1 MALLNQQTQIS
12 SQIPAIFEKLKGGQ
26 APDKFTREFLRDLGF
41 KSSNH
46 IAMIPLLRGLG
57 FLNADNVPTERYRS
71 FLDKTKSAKVLGEAV
86 KDAYGDI
93 FVLKNK
99 PTKQD
104 QDLIQGKYKS
114 TYNLSEVSAERAAK
128 TFLALLELSD
138 PDVLYGTTSENKP
151 IIHVEPISKPNES
164 LDTQHSKKKSVV
176 GLNYSIEIHLPAT
189 KDVEVYSASPTG
201 FLDASELHAVAQG

>member
-12 SQIPAIFEKLKGGQ
+12 TQIPAILEKLKAGQ
-26 APDKFTREFLRDLGF
+26 APDKFNREFLRDLGF

-57 FLNADNVPTERYRS
+57 FLTADNVPTERYRS
-71 FLDKTKSAKVLGEAV
+71 FLDKTKSSKVLAEAV
-86 KDAYGDI
+86 KEAYGDI
-93 FVLKNK
+93 FVLRTK

-114 TYNLSEVSAERAAK
+114 TYNLSDVSAERAAK

-138 PDVLYGTTSENKP
+138 PDVLSGTPSENKP
-151 IIHVEPISKPNES
+151 IIEIEPIAKTQDS
-164 LDTQHSKKKSVV
+164 LDTPHSKKKSSV

-189 KDVEVYSASPTG
+189 KDVEVYNAIFKS
-201 FLDASELHAVAQG
+201 LKEHLVD